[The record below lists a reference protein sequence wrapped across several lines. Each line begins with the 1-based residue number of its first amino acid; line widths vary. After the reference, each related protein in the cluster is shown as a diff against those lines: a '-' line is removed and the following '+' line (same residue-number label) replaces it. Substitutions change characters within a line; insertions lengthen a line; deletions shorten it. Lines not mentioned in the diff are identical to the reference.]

1 MTKSVRMS
9 YFRLKIAYSLW
20 ILFYS
25 TQLLFIHIMECNNK
39 MGATRFDCKT
49 ICNCVQTSFFLMIWN
64 ISARA
69 RVASFS
75 LIFLIEHAERV
86 LILCV
91 CVCFSL
97 RGGFGLRSFI
107 GTAMNVCLSV
117 VHMSFRWFDRHSC
130 ASSSC
135 LFLWFIGY
143 TFAFSAGLNPFYLLI
158 FHYLTAN
165 MPSLTRP
172 PSYEPVFFFSR
183 RARCKQE
190 ILCHSFATYF
200 EFVLLFSSPFCRFYA
215 TLKIKH
221 YLCVAN
227 ISHYNPCRWWLP
239 HRRSATFSVFKS
251 VWIIGIL
258 SIICLLLC
266 LLNANWLFMCG
277 FFKAGCFKHFLFL
290 FWKNIHFFHDKNKSL
305 FLRILVLLI
314 NF

>member
-25 TQLLFIHIMECNNK
+25 TQLLFIHIMKCNNK

-64 ISARA
+64 ISAQA

-75 LIFLIEHAERV
+75 LIFFHWACRTCAHFV
-86 LILCV
+86 CLCV
-91 CVCFSL
+91 FQFE
-97 RGGFGLRSFI
+97 RWFGLRSFI

-172 PSYEPVFFFSR
+172 PSYEPVFFFLPSR
-183 RARCKQE
+183 
-190 ILCHSFATYF
+190 
-200 EFVLLFSSPFCRFYA
+200 
-215 TLKIKH
+215 TL
-221 YLCVAN
+221 
-227 ISHYNPCRWWLP
+227 
-239 HRRSATFSVFKS
+239 
-251 VWIIGIL
+251 
-258 SIICLLLC
+258 
-266 LLNANWLFMCG
+266 
-277 FFKAGCFKHFLFL
+277 
-290 FWKNIHFFHDKNKSL
+290 
-305 FLRILVLLI
+305 
-314 NF
+314 